1 MSKSPI
7 APPESD
13 LLPAEQ
19 VSGAAI
25 GQEKNPIKRLFR
37 ILGPGL
43 ITGASDDDPSGIGTY
58 AATGAALGLSSLW
71 MALFSLPLM
80 AASEFIC
87 AKIGLVSGLGLS
99 GVLRKYYSRKLLYP
113 IVAGVGVPHVN
124 KSSVG
129 ICG

>member
-25 GQEKNPIKRLFR
+25 GQEKNPIKRLFL

-80 AASEFIC
+80 AAAVFIC
-87 AKIGLVSGLGLS
+87 ATISLVSWRELS
-99 GVLRKYYSRKLLYP
+99 GELRQYYSRKLPL
-113 IVAGVGVPHVN
+113 
-124 KSSVG
+124 
-129 ICG
+129 